1 MQATDM
7 QSSFADGCYLIMLIG
22 QLDGYFVPHYSYHIP
37 GNIIINCCNFTT
49 VLFHSADS
57 DEKKLK
63 NVEIA
68 LELIGEAGCKLPPK
82 VRAHDIVHHDVK
94 STLRVIYCMYEKF
107 IKA

>member
-1 MQATDM
+1 MLSNHADWTIGRLLC
-7 QSSFADGCYLIMLIG
+7 SSLFLPHSRYISWYHLTA
-22 QLDGYFVPHYSYHIP
+22 QFFV
-37 GNIIINCCNFTT
+37 N
-49 VLFHSADS
+49 LADS

-68 LELIGEAGCKLPPK
+68 LELIGEAGCKLPAK